1 MLARVILAAMLDTVH
16 EQFAEGA
23 GEVIPGLQ
31 GKIAGHFAQKM
42 RCSIGGVKFTADI
55 ESDPFGA
62 GGDNANVVLPGV
74 RLESVLHQIGEWRGR
89 NRGAKVPKR
98 TLPDRVQDALRVGF
112 AGQNHLCIRTDG
124 AHASQ
129 QFEWVEA
136 VASWSRDHQIHR
148 VGAKQGERLSGFGDW
163 LDLTVVALQEARE
176 VCLNDWV
183 GLDEQQAAGVQ
194 KITTLFNLAEV
205 QHNMAVAPLSTGR
218 GGGREGRTPMA
229 SLRKARLS
237 LRNQEWRARITSS
250 NVKSGILLLVAS
262 AAAMAQ
268 VYPPGGGYPG
278 TIPGQSPIPGTR
290 PTTRG
295 RTGAGA
301 DPRANS
307 GAQPLP
313 NFRGTLKVMADKS
326 LSLLLG
332 DQRVLDFKRTDKTK
346 FYKGGDEVKNPKFNV
361 GDQLSV
367 EALDELTGTMT
378 AVNVYWEKAA
388 GAPGTTTKTDDGV
401 TDAWKDIPPS
411 PPPTS
416 SVQRTA
422 DDPGPP
428 KLQRGGAADKSR
440 ERADAVPVE
449 APPDTRS
456 AERVTDSSP
465 NRPSLIRGDGDEDSV
480 RIPIKK
486 DEPLIRKA
494 ADAAMEFTETLP
506 SYVCTELVT
515 RTQSAGSP
523 SNFQPI
529 DIVSME
535 VLYENGKEDY
545 RNIQI
550 NGKKT
555 VKKLEESGGAWS
567 TGEFGTILVNL
578 FSPSTAAAF
587 HYRRDSRAGGIMAKM
602 YDYEVEKE
610 RSTWSIH
617 AASASYDPAFTG
629 SVWID
634 PQTSRVLRIE
644 MEAKGMP
651 SNFPLDHVES
661 ATDYQYIRLGD
672 AKQYLLPVHSETLS
686 CERGTNYCSR
696 NVIDFRNYHKYTGE
710 SSIKFGGD
718 PKDKDK

>member
-1 MLARVILAAMLDTVH
+1 
-16 EQFAEGA
+16 
-23 GEVIPGLQ
+23 
-31 GKIAGHFAQKM
+31 
-42 RCSIGGVKFTADI
+42 
-55 ESDPFGA
+55 
-62 GGDNANVVLPGV
+62 
-74 RLESVLHQIGEWRGR
+74 
-89 NRGAKVPKR
+89 
-98 TLPDRVQDALRVGF
+98 
-112 AGQNHLCIRTDG
+112 
-124 AHASQ
+124 
-129 QFEWVEA
+129 
-136 VASWSRDHQIHR
+136 
-148 VGAKQGERLSGFGDW
+148 
-163 LDLTVVALQEARE
+163 
-176 VCLNDWV
+176 
-183 GLDEQQAAGVQ
+183 
-194 KITTLFNLAEV
+194 
-205 QHNMAVAPLSTGR
+205 
-218 GGGREGRTPMA
+218 
-229 SLRKARLS
+229 
-237 LRNQEWRARITSS
+237 
-250 NVKSGILLLVAS
+250 VKSGILLLVAT
-262 AAAMAQ
+262 AAVIAQ

-301 DPRANS
+301 DPRAS
-307 GAQPLP
+307 AGGQPLP
-313 NFRGTLKVMADKS
+313 NFRGTLKVMAEKS

-332 DQRVLDFKRTDKTK
+332 DERVLDFRRTDKTK
-346 FYKGGDEVKNPKFNV
+346 FLKGGEELKNPKFNI

-367 EALDELTGTMT
+367 EALEELNGTMT
-378 AVNVYWEKAA
+378 AVNVYWEKGA
-388 GAPGTTTKTDDGV
+388 GAPGTTPKTDDGV
-401 TDAWKDIPPS
+401 TDAWKDVPSSTKPGSAPPS
-411 PPPTS
+411 SPPSAPS
-416 SVQRTA
+416 STPSSTTAQRTA

-428 KLQRGGAADKSR
+428 KLQRGGV
-440 ERADAVPVE
+440 ADATRQRAGTVPVE
-449 APPDTRS
+449 APPDPR
-456 AERVTDSSP
+456 AGERVSDASP

-480 RIPIKK
+480 KIPMKK
-486 DEPLIRKA
+486 DEPLIRRA

-567 TGEFGTILVNL
+567 TGEFGTVLVNL
-578 FSPSTAAAF
+578 FSPSTAATF

-602 YDYEVEKE
+602 YDFEVEKE

-617 AASASYDPAFTG
+617 AASQSYDPAFTG

-651 SNFPLDHVES
+651 GNFPLDHVES